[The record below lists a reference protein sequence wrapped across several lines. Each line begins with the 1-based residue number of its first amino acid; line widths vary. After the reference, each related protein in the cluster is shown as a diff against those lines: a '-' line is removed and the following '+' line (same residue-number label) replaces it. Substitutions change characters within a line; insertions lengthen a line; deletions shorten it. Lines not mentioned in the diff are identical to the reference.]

1 MTGANTEQHP
11 QLTLETLGWD
21 AAWEARLQELRQPA
35 WEPGRVVVEDKHH
48 YVVFTRHG
56 ALRATAAGRLLH
68 RTQQSG
74 DLPKVGDW
82 VALVAH
88 PAEEKA
94 VIQHVLPRTTRLAR
108 KVPGKEVTEQ
118 TLVTNVDTAFV
129 VQALDRTF
137 NPRLLERFL
146 VMVVD
151 GGIQPVVLLNKCD
164 LSRNVEAQ
172 TAEAAASAGGAPVL
186 AVSAKTGK
194 GIQQLWKYIVPK
206 KTVVFLGISGVGKS
220 SLINRLYGEEVAATA
235 EVRESDHKG
244 RHTTTWRELIVL
256 PNGGLVIDTPGMRE
270 FHLWMAGESL
280 SEAFPDIFSLAAGC
294 KFNDCTHSMEKG
306 CAVQAAVAAGQLA
319 PDRLA
324 SFHKLRQELEFLE
337 KAGRLRHRRGGGRPR
352 DFLAAHEEEEW

>member
-1 MTGANTEQHP
+1 MTSGNTEKRPH
-11 QLTLETLGWD
+11 LTLETLGWN
-21 AAWEARLQELRQPA
+21 AGWEARLLELRQPN

-68 RTQQSG
+68 RASQPG

-82 VALVAH
+82 VALIAY

-94 VIQHVLPRTTRLAR
+94 VIQQVLPRQSRLAR
-108 KVPGKEVTEQ
+108 KVAGKEVSEQ
-118 TLVTNVDTAFV
+118 VLVTNVDTAFV
-129 VQALDRTF
+129 VQALDCTF

-146 VMVVD
+146 VMVVE

-164 LSRNVEAQ
+164 LSQDVPAQ
-172 TAEAAASAGGAPVL
+172 TAEAVASAGGAPVL

-194 GIQQLWKYIVPK
+194 GIKQLWEYIVPH

-280 SEAFPDIFSLAAGC
+280 SEAFPDIFTLAAGC
-294 KFNDCTHSMEKG
+294 KFNDCTHSVEKD
-306 CAVQAAVAAGQLA
+306 CAVRAAVAAGQLA
-319 PDRLA
+319 PERLA
-324 SFHKLRQELEFLE
+324 SFQKLRQELEYLE

-352 DFLAAHEEEEW
+352 DFLAAHEEEDF

>member
-1 MTGANTEQHP
+1 MTGANNEPHQT
-11 QLTLETLGWD
+11 LTLETLGWD
-21 AAWEARLQELRQPA
+21 TSWETHLQALGQA
-35 WEPGRVVVEDKHH
+35 QWAPGRVVVEDKHH

-56 ALRATAAGRLLH
+56 ALRARASGRLLH
-68 RTQQSG
+68 HAVDPSE
-74 DLPKVGDW
+74 LPKVGDW
-82 VALVAH
+82 VALVAY

-94 VIQHVLPRTTRLAR
+94 IIQKVLPRRTKLAR
-108 KVPGKEVTEQ
+108 KVAGKEVTEQ
-118 TLVTNVDTAFV
+118 LLVANVDTAFI
-129 VQALDRTF
+129 VQALDNTF

-164 LSRNVEAQ
+164 LSNEVEAQ
-172 TAEAAASAGGAPVL
+172 MAQARQSANMAPVL

-194 GIQQLWKYIVPK
+194 GISKLQEFIQPR

-220 SLINRLYGEEVAATA
+220 SLINRLYGSEVAATA

-280 SEAFPDIFSLAAGC
+280 PEAFPDIFALAAGC
-294 KFNDCTHSMEKG
+294 KFNDCTHSVEKG
-306 CAVQAAVAAGQLA
+306 CAVQAAVAAGLLS
-319 PDRLA
+319 PERLV
-324 SFHKLRQELEFLE
+324 SYQKLRQELAFLE
-337 KAGRLRHRRGGGRPR
+337 KAGRLRHRRSGGRPR
-352 DFLAAHEEEEW
+352 DFLAAHDDDV

>member
-1 MTGANTEQHP
+1 MTLA
-11 QLTLETLGWD
+11 TLGWS
-21 AAWEARLQELRQPA
+21 AEWEARFKELQQPT

-56 ALRATAAGRLLH
+56 ALRARAAGRLLH
-68 RTQQSG
+68 RAAQPSE
-74 DLPKVGDW
+74 LPKVGDW
-82 VALVAH
+82 VALVAY

-94 VIQHVLPRTTRLAR
+94 VIQHVLPRKTRLAR

-118 TLVTNVDTAFV
+118 VLVTNVDTAFV
-129 VQALDRTF
+129 VQALDNTF

-146 VMVVD
+146 VMVVE

-164 LSRNVEAQ
+164 LSKDVPGQQAEAQ
-172 TAEAAASAGGAPVL
+172 ACAGSAPVL

-194 GIQQLWKYIVPK
+194 GIKALWEYIAPQQ
-206 KTVVFLGISGVGKS
+206 TVVFLGISGVGKS

-280 SEAFPDIFSLAAGC
+280 PEAFPDIYALAAGC
-294 KFNDCTHSMEKG
+294 KFNDCTHTVEKG

-319 PDRLA
+319 PERLA
-324 SFHKLRQELEFLE
+324 SFHKLRQELEYLE
-337 KAGRLRHRRGGGRPR
+337 KAGRLRHRRGGGRPK
-352 DFLAAHEEEEW
+352 DFLAAHEEEA